1 MAKVNTYVYV
11 VQDGYPVLLNPGD
24 DIPEGVEVT
33 NPAVLEESDEDA
45 FAGNQEVEPE
55 VTAEDLLSNDAS
67 TEDTP
72 TEDDA
77 PEDAPTEDDTPED
90 DPEDAP
96 KAPAKRAARKA
107 ATAAE

>member
-55 VTAEDLLSNDAS
+55 VTAEDLLSNDAPADNS
-67 TEDTP
+67 TAP
-72 TEDDA
+72 EDDA
-77 PEDAPTEDDTPED
+77 PEDAST
-90 DPEDAP
+90 EDAP
-96 KAPAKRAARKA
+96 KAPAKRAPRKA
-107 ATAAE
+107 APDSE